1 MTAAVGTAL
10 LDRVA
15 TAPISWGVCEVPGW
29 GYQLPV
35 DRVLAEMA
43 AAGFTH
49 TELGSLGYLPT
60 EAERLSTTLDSH
72 GLRLLGGFVPLALH
86 DPGRAAETRAAANRW
101 ADLIGRAGGQ
111 FFVTCAVSHPDHW
124 RQGPLTD
131 PEWASLCHFLGEIDA
146 LAGAHG
152 LVQVF
157 HSHFGSLVET
167 DAELVRVL
175 ESSDVLLVLDT
186 AHITIGGT
194 DVVKLLDR
202 YAHRVG
208 LVHLKDLD
216 PALGARLTA
225 GELSLMEAVQHG
237 FVPAP
242 GSRRWWRSPRSSLVS
257 KKSGPRPLVRPGAGC
272 SHRGGRPLRGG
283 LAQAQRRSEPG
294 LPCEVWCPPAR
305 DSGAIHNN
313 HRFPEGMNNNVKT
326 IEAARRGARH
336 NARSRIVRRRRR

>member
-175 ESSDVLLVLDT
+175 EGSDVLLVLDT

-225 GELSLMEAVQHG
+225 GELSLMEAVQRG
-237 FVPAP
+237 LFPPLGRGGVAITEIVARLEESGRDLWYVLEQDAAIAEGDLSAVAWLRRNADLSLDFLRGLVPA
-242 GSRRWWRSPRSSLVS
+242 R
-257 KKSGPRPLVRPGAGC
+257 AG
-272 SHRGGRPLRGG
+272 
-283 LAQAQRRSEPG
+283 
-294 LPCEVWCPPAR
+294 
-305 DSGAIHNN
+305 SGAIHNN
-313 HRFPEGMNNNVKT
+313 HRFPEG
-326 IEAARRGARH
+326 
-336 NARSRIVRRRRR
+336 

>member
-15 TAPISWGVCEVPGW
+15 TAPISWGVCEMPGW

-60 EAERLSTTLDSH
+60 GPERLRATLDDH
-72 GLRLLGGFVPLALH
+72 GLRLLGGFVPLVLH
-86 DPGRAAETRAAANRW
+86 DPDCAAETRAAADRW
-101 ADLIGRAGGQ
+101 AELIGRAGGQ

-124 RQGPLTD
+124 RHRPLTD
-131 PEWASLCHFLGEIDA
+131 PEWASLCGFLGEMDA
-146 LAGAHG
+146 LVGAHG

-167 DAELVRVL
+167 DAELARVL
-175 ESSDVLLVLDT
+175 EGSDVPLVLDT

-194 DVVKLLDR
+194 DIVELLDR

-208 LVHLKDLD
+208 LVHLKDVD

-237 FVPAP
+237 LFPPLGRGEVAITEIVARLEESGRDLWYVLEQDAAIAEGDLSAVAWLRRNADLSLDFLRGLVPA
-242 GSRRWWRSPRSSLVS
+242 R
-257 KKSGPRPLVRPGAGC
+257 AG
-272 SHRGGRPLRGG
+272 
-283 LAQAQRRSEPG
+283 
-294 LPCEVWCPPAR
+294 
-305 DSGAIHNN
+305 SGAIHNN
-313 HRFPEGMNNNVKT
+313 HRFPEG
-326 IEAARRGARH
+326 
-336 NARSRIVRRRRR
+336 